1 MKNEKWRM
9 KNKLS
14 CMQPTDDRGNL
25 RLHPSSLFF
34 ILHPYF
40 SFFILHFSFFIK
52 ILHNPSLSFTHSPL
66 RINKFDGM
74 KDMKDKKTFFSHG
87 LFTHFIAQIP
97 SAHLSNCPDSIS
109 FPKNSIKWKK
119 SSIGWKKSSIK
130 WNLNSTGWNFFSVC
144 GLPII
149 CLGYSSG

>member
-1 MKNEKWRM
+1 M

-14 CMQPTDDRGNL
+14 CMQPTDDMGNL
-25 RLHPSSLFF
+25 RLHPSSLLF
-34 ILHPYF
+34 IFHS
-40 SFFILHFSFFIK
+40 SFFIFHE
-52 ILHNPSLSFTHSPL
+52 NPSLSFTHYPL

-130 WNLNSTGWNFFSVC
+130 WNLNSTGWNF
-144 GLPII
+144 
-149 CLGYSSG
+149 YSI